1 MILFT
6 SFFWYTYMKKEVVM
20 TMEFL
25 YFPDDKS
32 EYIPGIIILL
42 LFVIAAIVII
52 YFILKI
58 SRKEDKKVDGKY
70 IINRN
75 KHKTDNHD
83 EYAIVESCYYPRKAF
98 FIFV

>member
-1 MILFT
+1 
-6 SFFWYTYMKKEVVM
+6 M

-42 LFVIAAIVII
+42 LFVIAAIVTM

-58 SRKEDKKVDGKY
+58 SKKEEKKVDEKY
-70 IINRN
+70 NINRME
-75 KHKTDNHD
+75 HKTDNHN
-83 EYAIVESCYYPRKAF
+83 E
-98 FIFV
+98 